1 MIRLAI
7 LCFVLLTL
15 AACGTERPETPLRV
29 RAATAFTGPEATA
42 IEVHVYEMPP
52 GTVIEE
58 ILVLGPDGERFAAAE
73 LVHSTSETGPGF
85 VARPGIGVAVT
96 GGSSS
101 GVTPSVSL
109 GYGVTRKDGPSRRS
123 RRVSATVG
131 LPDPAAYRT
140 NWAAWRAEVHYT
152 DVTSE
157 RRVLTLPTPR
167 PY

>member
-1 MIRLAI
+1 
-7 LCFVLLTL
+7 
-15 AACGTERPETPLRV
+15 
-29 RAATAFTGPEATA
+29 
-42 IEVHVYEMPP
+42 MPP
-52 GTVIEE
+52 VTAIEE
-58 ILVLGPDGERFAAAE
+58 ILVLGPDGERLAAPD

-123 RRVSATVG
+123 RRVSATIA
-131 LPDPAAYRT
+131 LPDPAAYRA
-140 NWAAWRAEVHYT
+140 NPAAWRAEVHHT
-152 DVTSE
+152 DVTGE

-167 PY
+167 LY